1 MIILSVLRAE
11 RKIVGIVFSS
21 FRANYAMKKQM
32 MCQAGETQS
41 VGPSSLSG
49 AVDSGEAAARLCIE
63 YFYGS

>member
-1 MIILSVLRAE
+1 
-11 RKIVGIVFSS
+11 
-21 FRANYAMKKQM
+21 M